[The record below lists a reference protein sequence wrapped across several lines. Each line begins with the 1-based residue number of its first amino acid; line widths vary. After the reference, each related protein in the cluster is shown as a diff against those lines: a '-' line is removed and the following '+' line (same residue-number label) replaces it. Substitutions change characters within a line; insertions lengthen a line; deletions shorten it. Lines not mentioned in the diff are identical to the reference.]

1 MHCTGQLS
9 MSPLSNRF
17 GRPPLKELKAVDNSL
32 GLVSGPGL
40 SDVVPSAENS
50 HSQVTASH
58 HGDNAAAGSR
68 K

>member
-1 MHCTGQLS
+1 MYCTRQLS
-9 MSPLSNRF
+9 LSPLSNRF

-40 SDVVPSAENS
+40 SDVVPSAEK
-50 HSQVTASH
+50 SQVTASH